1 MEAIK
6 KYKGDKIK
14 ESTLKIYVKNLHKL
28 RLLFG
33 ESSFQFL
40 NEPADVY
47 EKLKDLHFTTQK
59 NYITS
64 VIVYLKAIDGDKK
77 VIINYQ
83 KKLKEY
89 AERYNKDQ
97 ESGIV
102 SEKQKNNFT
111 NSEEIGKMISK
122 IEVEIKPL
130 LKATVPLSQT
140 ENELYQAYMMFN
152 IYHKLPLRNDIA
164 GMESIKGSDYKNIK
178 DSNINYLVNS
188 RTDMKLILND
198 YKTNKKFGQKIVEVE
213 DVALK
218 QLLRRYIKRNG
229 YGVMFK
235 KMDGEAYSRNMI
247 SHILIKYSN
256 KYLGKSVSSTMLAKA
271 YLSGKY
277 GDKKDVYKEM
287 KKDANIRG
295 HSINTQLNIY
305 VKNAE

>member
-14 ESTLKIYVKNLHKL
+14 DSTLKIYVKNLHKL

-33 ESSFQFL
+33 ESSFKFL

-64 VIVYLKAIDGDKK
+64 VIVYLKAIDGDKDI
-77 VIINYQ
+77 IINYQ

-89 AERYNKDQ
+89 ADRYNKDQ

-102 SEKQKNNFT
+102 SDKQKNNFT
-111 NSEEIGKMISK
+111 TSEEIGKMISK

-140 ENELYQAYMMFN
+140 ENELYQAYIMFN
-152 IYHKLPLRNDIA
+152 LYHRFPLRNDIA
-164 GMESIKGSDYKNIK
+164 GMTAVKGGDYKNIK
-178 DSNINYLVNS
+178 DSNINYLVIS
-188 RTDMKLILND
+188 KSKMEIILND
-198 YKTNKKFGQKIVEVE
+198 YKTNKTYGQNIIEVE
-213 DVALK
+213 DVLLK
-218 QLLRRYIKRNG
+218 KLLRSYIKRNG
-229 YGVMFK
+229 YGIMFK

-256 KYLGKSVSSTMLAKA
+256 KYMGKSLGSTMLTKA
-271 YLSGKY
+271 YLSSKY
-277 GDKKDVYKEM
+277 GDKKEIYKEM
-287 KKDANIRG
+287 EKDASVRG
-295 HSINTQLNIY
+295 HSVAVQQAIY
-305 VKNAE
+305 TKTN

>member
-14 ESTLKIYVKNLHKL
+14 DSTLKIYVKNLHKL

-33 ESSFQFL
+33 ESSFKFL

-64 VIVYLKAIDGDKK
+64 VIVYLKAIDGDKDI
-77 VIINYQ
+77 IINYQ

-89 AERYNKDQ
+89 ADRYNKDQ

-102 SEKQKNNFT
+102 SDKQKNNFT
-111 NSEEIGKMISK
+111 TSEEIGKMISK

-140 ENELYQAYMMFN
+140 ENELYQAYIMFN
-152 IYHKLPLRNDIA
+152 LYHRFPLRNDIA
-164 GMESIKGSDYKNIK
+164 GMTAVKGGDYKNIK
-178 DSNINYLVNS
+178 DNSVNYLVIS
-188 RTDMKLILND
+188 KSKMEIILND
-198 YKTNKKFGQKIVEVE
+198 YKTNKTYGQNIIEVE
-213 DVALK
+213 DVLLK
-218 QLLRRYIKRNG
+218 KLLRSYIKRNG
-229 YGVMFK
+229 YGIMFK

-256 KYLGKSVSSTMLAKA
+256 KYMGKSLGSTMLTKA
-271 YLSGKY
+271 YLSSKY
-277 GDKKDVYKEM
+277 GDKKEIYKEM
-287 KKDANIRG
+287 EKDASVRG
-295 HSINTQLNIY
+295 HSVAVQQAIY
-305 VKNAE
+305 TKTN

>member
-14 ESTLKIYVKNLHKL
+14 DSTLKIYVKNLHKL

-33 ESSFQFL
+33 ESSFKFL

-64 VIVYLKAIDGDKK
+64 VIVYLKAIDGDKDI
-77 VIINYQ
+77 IINYQ

-89 AERYNKDQ
+89 ADRYNKDQ

-102 SEKQKNNFT
+102 SDKQKNNFT
-111 NSEEIGKMISK
+111 TSEEIGKMISK

-140 ENELYQAYMMFN
+140 ENELYQAYIMFN
-152 IYHKLPLRNDIA
+152 LYHRFPLRNDIA
-164 GMESIKGSDYKNIK
+164 GMTAVKGGDYKNIK
-178 DSNINYLVNS
+178 DNSINYLVIS
-188 RTDMKLILND
+188 KSKMEIILNE
-198 YKTNKKFGQKIVEVE
+198 YKTSKTYGQNIIEVE
-213 DVALK
+213 DVLLK
-218 QLLRRYIKRNG
+218 KLLRSYIKRNG
-229 YGVMFK
+229 YGIMFK

-256 KYLGKSVSSTMLAKA
+256 KYMGKSLGSTMLTKA
-271 YLSGKY
+271 YLSSKY
-277 GDKKDVYKEM
+277 GDKKEIYKEM
-287 KKDANIRG
+287 EKDASVRG
-295 HSINTQLNIY
+295 HSVAVQQAIY
-305 VKNAE
+305 TKTN